1 VRFAP
6 YIEELQEFFASA
18 CLRYGAPEDII
29 DLTERIDSSQP
40 FAEDLS
46 SMFRSIVLREAGEL
60 QHSQLLEI
68 VALAVGGPKMDQA
81 AQHFAQPLRSLL
93 SFLSGVMRKPWN
105 EPPDEKHH
113 RVERGEVV
121 PFPTKPR
128 PHIGMGQSAAI
139 SAAADR
145 AAHSGAGRPNIAR
158 IDEAHA
164 EALKLHALRPDA
176 VNVSP
181 ADSDLR
187 SGPPSDPRSEREVPD
202 LVGDPKPAPSSA
214 LDPETPSDLAIEDHQ
229 AIEGHQVIDDQ
240 DLPREE
246 SADPRAA
253 TANHPERAAAAAVS
267 QPAEPAPVPVP
278 APAAVPAGTPSWQL
292 AAQAVRV
299 GAVVAASSA
308 AVVPAP
314 SPAIRARSPNETARG
329 EAQTAAPGLPAAGLH
344 PTGERNAAHAGSST
358 VDAVS
363 LTKPIS
369 PAPGPAR
376 PSYSP
381 HVPRTPAGMLV
392 AGAALLVLAGVFAA
406 SLHRAP
412 ELVGKQQAVPVPS
425 SSQTAAVPGAGQIV
439 QPKRAPA
446 STAAGSATVASVPAA
461 RVRRAPMSSD
471 DEDADDRG
479 VAAPYSTPIAGQP
492 AIAKPSPY
500 VAATGQPAPI
510 VRPPSNEVASTGP
523 VPMPPSGSSRNLPMQ
538 SYAGGGQAGYRPEIH
553 SYRNPDAA
561 IAGDLPRPGRGSRAV
576 VEREDFVDVSS
587 GMMAGNLISAP
598 VPDYPAL
605 ARIAHIGGPVVM
617 QAVIAKNGS
626 VLATHVLKGHRLL
639 RGAAQDAVRRWRYK
653 PYVMDGHPVE
663 VSTIVTVRF
672 KPNG

>member
-18 CLRYGAPEDII
+18 CLRFGAPEDII
-29 DLTERIDSSQP
+29 DLTERIDSSRP

-46 SMFRSIVLREAGEL
+46 SMMRSIMLREAGEL

-121 PFPTKPR
+121 PFPIKPR

-187 SGPPSDPRSEREVPD
+187 PGPPSDPRSEREVPD
-202 LVGDPKPAPSSA
+202 VVGDLEPAPSSA
-214 LDPETPSDLAIEDHQ
+214 LDPETPSDLAVEDHL
-229 AIEGHQVIDDQ
+229 AIEGHQAIDDQ
-240 DLPREE
+240 ELPEV
-246 SADPRAA
+246 SADPRPAA
-253 TANHPERAAAAAVS
+253 ANHPEPAPAAAVS
-267 QPAEPAPVPVP
+267 QPAEPAPVPT
-278 APAAVPAGTPSWQL
+278 PAAVPAGTPSWQL

-308 AVVPAP
+308 AAVPAP
-314 SPAIRARSPNETARG
+314 SPAIRARAPNETARG
-329 EAQTAAPGLPAAGLH
+329 EAQTAAPGIPAAGLH
-344 PTGERNAAHAGSST
+344 PTGERNAAHFGSST
-358 VDAVS
+358 ADAVS
-363 LTKPIS
+363 HTRPAS

-376 PSYSP
+376 ASFSP

-412 ELVGKQQAVPVPS
+412 ELVGKQQAVPSP
-425 SSQTAAVPGAGQIV
+425 SQTAAVPGAGQIV

-461 RVRRAPMSSD
+461 RLRRAPVSSD

-479 VAAPYSTPIAGQP
+479 VAAPYSTPIPGQP

-510 VRPPSNEVASTGP
+510 VRPPPNEVASTGP
-523 VPMPPSGSSRNLPMQ
+523 VPMPPSGSSGSLPVG

-576 VEREDFVDVSS
+576 VEREDYVDVSS